1 MPVMRQN
8 DRVTDAI
15 QAERMPATVRAGRFI
30 ITIEIAFSLVG
41 LAIMIGTAAA
51 FGFGGPFLLVLFY
64 NAMITA
70 LMGWLLS
77 RWPSR
82 RKPVRWGVIAI
93 EVVAAG
99 GFLITAAID
108 GHLSWIR
115 LIAPSTLFPLAIVAT
130 LLTPSAT
137 RWFDR

>member
-1 MPVMRQN
+1 MPVARQN

-15 QAERMPATVRAGRFI
+15 QAERMPAVVRAGRFI
-30 ITIEIAFSLVG
+30 MTMEMAFSLVG
-41 LAIMIGTAAA
+41 LAIMIGSAA
-51 FGFGGPFLLVLFY
+51 FAFSGPFVLLFLYTVV
-64 NAMITA
+64 ITA

-82 RKPVRWGVIAI
+82 RKLVRWGAIAV
-93 EVVAAG
+93 EVVSAG
-99 GFLITAAID
+99 GFLITTAID
-108 GHLSWIR
+108 GDLSWIK
-115 LIAPSTLFPLAIVAT
+115 LIAPSTFFPLAIVAT

>member
-1 MPVMRQN
+1 M
-8 DRVTDAI
+8 TDAI
-15 QAERMPATVRAGRFI
+15 QAERMPAAMRAARFI
-30 ITIEIAFSLVG
+30 MTLEVAFSLVG

-51 FGFGGPFLLVLFY
+51 FAFSGPFLLMPLYSAV
-64 NAMITA
+64 ITA

-77 RWPSR
+77 RWSSR
-82 RKPVRWGVIAI
+82 RKPVRWGTIAV

-99 GFLITAAID
+99 GYLIMTAID
-108 GHLSWIR
+108 GDLSWIK
-115 LIAPSTLFPLAIVAT
+115 LIAPSTLFPLAVVVM

>member
-1 MPVMRQN
+1 
-8 DRVTDAI
+8 
-15 QAERMPATVRAGRFI
+15 MPAVVRAGQFI
-30 ITIEIAFSLVG
+30 MTLEMAFSLVG
-41 LAIMIGTAAA
+41 LAIMIGTVA
-51 FGFGGPFLLVLFY
+51 FAFSGAFVLLMLYTVV
-64 NAMITA
+64 ITA

-82 RKPVRWGVIAI
+82 RKPVRWGVIGV

-99 GFLITAAID
+99 GYLIMNAID
-108 GHLSWIR
+108 GDLSWIR
-115 LIAPSTLFPLAIVAT
+115 LIAPSTLFPIAVVAT